1 MTAFSASDAALEGFQ
16 VLKRHW
22 RVAVGWALF
31 YVVASVAVVVGG
43 AVVSVVLVGSG
54 ALSQSAMQA
63 VLGPAVGLLVLV
75 AVPLVLA
82 GGVYR
87 LLLAPD
93 APGFLHLRL
102 GGDELR
108 LLGVW
113 VVLAVVIAAGGFAIA
128 FLAGGLSA
136 AAGRWVG
143 WPAAFLAFV
152 GVVLVVA
159 RLSLAQAHAVGQGR
173 FDIVGAWR
181 LGRGKS
187 WALVGAGVIAFCL
200 LMLIGVV
207 TWIVLFVVGGV
218 LSGFHDLDLSDAE
231 SLTAH
236 PGRYLFEALAELLL
250 TPVFIV
256 LAHAPVAAAY
266 RALRRDIPPL

>member
-1 MTAFSASDAALEGFQ
+1 
-16 VLKRHW
+16 
-22 RVAVGWALF
+22 
-31 YVVASVAVVVGG
+31 
-43 AVVSVVLVGSG
+43 
-54 ALSQSAMQA
+54 MQA

>member
-16 VLKRHW
+16 VLKAHW

-31 YVVASVAVVVGG
+31 YVVASVAVVVAG

-75 AVPLVLA
+75 GVPLVLA

-87 LLLAPD
+87 LLLAPE

-102 GGDELR
+102 GADELR
-108 LLGVW
+108 LLAVW
-113 VVLAVVIAAGGFAIA
+113 AGLAVVIALGGFAVA
-128 FLAGGLSA
+128 FLAGGLSSA
-136 AAGRWVG
+136 VSRWIG
-143 WPAAFLAFV
+143 WPAAIAGAVALW
-152 GVVLVVA
+152 LVTA
-159 RLSLAQAHAVGQGR
+159 RLGLAQARVLAER
-173 FDIVGAWR
+173 RIDFIGAWR
-181 LGRGKS
+181 LGRGRS
-187 WALVGAGVIAFCL
+187 WALVGMGVISACL
-200 LMLIGVV
+200 LGMIGVV
-207 TWIVLFVVGGV
+207 TWIVLFVLGGA
-218 LSGFHDLDLSDAE
+218 LTGFHDLSLSDAE

-236 PGRYLFEALAELLL
+236 PGRYLFEAVAELLL

-266 RALRRDIPPL
+266 RELSKDGV